1 MLAPAELFQPGG
13 EHVLDLPQ
21 ARLVGGLGAQPQH
34 AGVGLH
40 GPPTPVQPDDPAGGR
55 PFGVLHLWG
64 RLAGAVGAR
73 PVAVTGA
80 AELGG
85 VLAEPGE
92 VLFGI
97 LGADDLLT
105 ELLDVAAAQA
115 V

>member
-1 MLAPAELFQPGG
+1 
-13 EHVLDLPQ
+13 
-21 ARLVGGLGAQPQH
+21 
-34 AGVGLH
+34 
-40 GPPTPVQPDDPAGGR
+40 
-55 PFGVLHLWG
+55 
-64 RLAGAVGAR
+64 
-73 PVAVTGA
+73 VAVTGA